1 MLFARRLCMALT
13 ALMLALCTPALAAP
27 KPFLGPEVDMGNPKA
42 QVTVIEYGSA
52 SCPHC
57 AHFNNDVFPAFKA
70 KYIDTGKVHYVF
82 RELLTQPVDFA
93 ASGFLTARCAGRDKY
108 FAVLDAIFHDQAQ
121 IYQSG
126 DMLGGLQAIGQRF
139 GLSKPDLDACI
150 RDPEAQKAL
159 QDRVAAAN
167 KDGVDSTPT
176 FLINGQRL
184 EGDNTLGDL
193 MLVIE
198 PLLAR
203 IAAGGH

>member
-1 MLFARRLCMALT
+1 MQFARRLCLAFT
-13 ALMLALCTPALAAP
+13 ALMLLIAAPAWAAP
-27 KPFLGPEVDMGNPKA
+27 KPFLGDEVDMGNPKA
-42 QVTVIEYGSA
+42 AITVIEYGSA

-70 KYIDTGKVHYVF
+70 KYIDTGKVRYVF

-108 FAVLDAIFHDQAQ
+108 FPILDAIFHDQAQ
-121 IYQSG
+121 IYQTG
-126 DMLGGLQAIGQRF
+126 DLLGGLQAIGQRF
-139 GLSKPDLDACI
+139 GLSREDMDACI
-150 RDPEAQKAL
+150 RDPQAQKAL

-167 KDGVDSTPT
+167 KDGIDSTPT
-176 FLINGQRL
+176 FLINGQRID
-184 EGDNTLGDL
+184 GAATLGDL

-198 PLLAR
+198 PMLAR